1 LASDHVES
9 NFLRLL
15 HRLEDPRVSIYLL
28 LLKHNILSR
37 EAIKKKLALSEDEAW
52 RALGWLVKGD
62 FISRSY
68 LLEDG
73 KRVAAYYV
81 RGVNRV
87 LTLPLGDSPAFSA
100 VGSA

>member
-1 LASDHVES
+1 MASDDVES
-9 NFLRLL
+9 IFLRLL

-28 LLKHNILSR
+28 LLKHNILSK

-100 VGSA
+100 AGSA